1 MRNNNMI
8 ELGTIVSYTPLL
20 LLPFLITMKILLG
33 KKFSNRIFYPL
44 LVILLVLSAIT
55 IGIIFYIVQPSYNP
69 EVTVTLIQKINTV
82 LSGIFTIYFPLFN
95 ILLLVFYP
103 IIFVLSIVLCK
114 KYQEK
119 TILKKLGFSTIF
131 LGIIFLFSTPTIIC
145 PDLMQNYEKKTQSLE
160 ILEKEITKS
169 KLAARYAI
177 LPPMRAH
184 YIDLTALNISL
195 YISEKYDYEKLP
207 KYSAPEV
214 TQLMQKYIA
223 YKEKSAELLCYNEYI
238 ILSAF
243 CTKIGY
249 LDEALKYAK
258 LAEEKGV
265 YTKSLEASIYIAKGE
280 YEKALN
286 LVDKNSRFWGD
297 KRKLAAIYI
306 GLKEFEN
313 AKAILNEPEGKF
325 DHFWK
330 PKTQI
335 YYHYQKGDKKIAK
348 KLFEEYKKT
357 SNKFN
362 SYTLEEFIQYNDR
375 IDY

>member
-1 MRNNNMI
+1 MI
-8 ELGTIVSYTPLL
+8 GIGTLVSYTPLL
-20 LLPFLITMKILLG
+20 LLPFLITIKILLG
-33 KKFSNRIFYPL
+33 EKFSNRMFYPL

-55 IGIIFYIVQPSYNP
+55 IGIVFYMVQPSYNP
-69 EVTVTLIQKINTV
+69 AVTVTLTQKINTV

-95 ILLLVFYP
+95 ILLLFIYP
-103 IIFVLSIVLCK
+103 ILFILSIILWK
-114 KYQEK
+114 KSQEK
-119 TILKKLGFSTIF
+119 SIFKRLGFSTIF
-131 LGIIFLFSTPTIIC
+131 LGIIFLFSIPTIIC
-145 PDLMQNYEKKTQSLE
+145 PDFMQNYEKKTQSLE

-169 KLAARYAI
+169 KLAAKYAI
-177 LPPMRAH
+177 LPPLHAH
-184 YIDLTALNISL
+184 YIDLAALNISL

-207 KYSAPEV
+207 NYSAPEV
-214 TQLMQKYIA
+214 AQLMQDYME

-313 AKAILNEPEGKF
+313 VKAILNEPEGKF

-330 PKTQI
+330 PKTKI
-335 YYHYQKGDKKIAK
+335 YYHYKKGNKKIAK
-348 KLFEEYKKT
+348 RLFEEYKKT

-362 SYTLEEFIQYNDR
+362 SYSLEEFIQYNDR